1 MEDTGL
7 TQGKYRHRASF
18 GKRQEYIAVAEL
30 LRRGYDVYMPLVDD
44 QQIDCI
50 IRRGDHDYVDLQ
62 IKARSRDCKPAN
74 AGRFALD
81 IPNPREKYFF
91 LFYSESIKT
100 YWIFPSNKLV
110 TIFLPNKKGKNKGKY
125 NVRLT
130 GFRKNKGGVYAR
142 PEFRQYENN
151 FGLLRT

>member
-1 MEDTGL
+1 MEDTKL

-18 GKRQEYIAVAEL
+18 GKRQEYIAIAKL
-30 LRRGYDVYMPLVDD
+30 LKLEYDVYIPLVDD

-62 IKARSRDCKPAN
+62 IKARSQDCKPTN
-74 AGRFALD
+74 AGRFAVD

-91 LFYSESIKT
+91 LFYSEPIKT
-100 YWIFPSNKLV
+100 YWVFRSNELVNIFSQ
-110 TIFLPNKKGKNKGKY
+110 NKKGKNEGKY

-130 GFRKNKGGVYAR
+130 GFRKKKGGVYAR
-142 PEFRQYENN
+142 PEFSQYENN
-151 FGLLRT
+151 FELLRT